1 MGESVRQRSSN
12 MSGLLRPINRAP
24 WSASTA
30 PVYKFILEFFAEPR
44 QEKRRIFSSVRIEE
58 KEEKKEKKKY
68 RSNYISM
75 HQSCLANVLLPKPVD
90 IEFEEECQLP
100 CRMPCGCQKP

>member
-44 QEKRRIFSSVRIEE
+44 QEKRRIFSSIRIEE
-58 KEEKKEKKKY
+58 EEEKEG
-68 RSNYISM
+68 
-75 HQSCLANVLLPKPVD
+75 
-90 IEFEEECQLP
+90 EEEISF
-100 CRMPCGCQKP
+100 